1 MTKFN
6 YNEPEFKVVA
16 MASQDVLTASFES
29 VTDDWDT
36 KGQNDT
42 IDAGNLFSM

>member
-36 KGQNDT
+36 INKGDT